1 MTDPMARVLVIDDEP
16 DVLLLCRV
24 NLQHAGHEVLEAS
37 DGERGLATA
46 LAERPDAIVLDLML
60 PEMDGYSVLAALGQ
74 EQDTRDIPVL
84 VLTAKAQREDRVR
97 CWEEGASEYM
107 TKPFSPAALS
117 SALTQLIAMSPKE
130 RSEHRDGVLR
140 KLRGE
145 PTPS

>member
-1 MTDPMARVLVIDDEP
+1 MARILVVDDEP

-37 DGERGLATA
+37 DGEQGLA
-46 LAERPDAIVLDLML
+46 LAISHVPDAIVLDLML
-60 PEMDGYSVLAALGQ
+60 PLMDGYGVLCHLL
-74 EQDTRDIPVL
+74 EDERTRDIPVL

-117 SALTQLIAMSPKE
+117 AALSQLIQMGPADRQE
-130 RSEHRDGVLR
+130 RRNDVLR
-140 KLRGE
+140 KLRDE
-145 PTPS
+145 SPSWR